1 MCIRDSVVVVLQR
14 HVVAG
19 VFQGAVEGVADDAA
33 AGAAEGDR
41 PGGVGAD
48 ALDLG
53 FAAGAMLNATEA
65 GRVGQNAFGQAL
77 EPGVGQTKVDEPG
90 RRDTHLAQICLLYT
104 SRCV

>member
-48 ALDLG
+48 TFDLCLLARAVVD
-53 FAAGAMLNATEA
+53 AAEG
-65 GRVGQNAFGQAL
+65 GRVGQDALGQAL
-77 EPGVGQTKVDEPG
+77 EPGVGQAEV
-90 RRDTHLAQICLLYT
+90 CLLYT